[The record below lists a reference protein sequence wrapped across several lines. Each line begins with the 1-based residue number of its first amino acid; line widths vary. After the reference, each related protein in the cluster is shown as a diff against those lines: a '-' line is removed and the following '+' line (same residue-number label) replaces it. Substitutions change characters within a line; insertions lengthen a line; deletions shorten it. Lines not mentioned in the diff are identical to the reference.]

1 MQLTLTM
8 TNKKG
13 IHFEVSERKILLRLM
28 DLAMVY
34 LSIYLLNLYPE
45 FEYIEFNT
53 ENSVALILL
62 GVYITIFGTIFE
74 LYDLQKASKFDTTF
88 RNVVIMA
95 SIVVLFYLLTPV
107 LSPYLPEERIQIVY
121 FYLAIIISI
130 LLWRLVYINLIE
142 SPRFYKRVLLVGEVS
157 NIEGLVKALGVS
169 DPNYKIVGFIN
180 SEAST
185 PDSVKF
191 KGLKEFNAKEFLNVI
206 EKERISEVL
215 VASFNTE
222 AIIAEVYH
230 DLMLLL
236 ERGFKIREYTQV
248 YEELLYRVPIQFV
261 GKDFYKYFPF
271 SRSNE
276 NKLYIFFQRAFD
288 VICAIFGLVV
298 GLIILPILL
307 IGNLLGNSGPLLY
320 TQERVGR
327 NGKPFRIVKLRTMIV
342 NAEKDG
348 AKWAQKDDKRV
359 TAFGKFLRRSRL
371 DEIPQFY
378 NVLKGD
384 MSVIGPR
391 PERPFFVNEL
401 ARIIPFYETR
411 HIIKPGLT
419 GWAQVKTRYG
429 STVEDSLTKLQ
440 YDLYYIKHRSIFLD
454 FNIAIKTLS
463 TILYYRGQ

>member
-1 MQLTLTM
+1 MK
-8 TNKKG
+8 NKKG
-13 IHFEVSERKILLRLM
+13 IHFEVSERKILLRII
-28 DLAMVY
+28 DLVIVFAGVY
-34 LSIYLLNLYPE
+34 GLSLFFN
-45 FEYIEFNT
+45 FEYIEVT
-53 ENSVALILL
+53 KENSIALILL

-74 LYDLQKASKFDTTF
+74 LYDLQKASKLETTF
-88 RNVVIMA
+88 KNIVITT
-95 SIVVLFYLLTPV
+95 STVVLFYLLTPV
-107 LSPYLPEERIQIVY
+107 LSPYLPEERLQIVY
-121 FYLAIIISI
+121 LYLTIIISI
-130 LLWRLVYINLIE
+130 LLWRLIYINLIE

-157 NIEGLVKALGVS
+157 NIDGLIKALDFS

-180 SEAST
+180 SEVSSLE
-185 PDSVKF
+185 SVKF
-191 KGLKEFNAKEFLNVI
+191 KGLKEFAAADFLETI
-206 EKERISEVL
+206 EKEKISEVL

-230 DLMLLL
+230 DLMMLL

-248 YEELLYRVPIQFV
+248 YEELLHRVPIQFV

-288 VICAIFGLVV
+288 VVLSVLGIIFGSL
-298 GLIILPILL
+298 LLPFIMV
-307 IGNLLGNSGPLLY
+307 GNLLGNKGPLFY
-320 TQERVGR
+320 SQERVGK
-327 NGKPFRIVKLRTMIV
+327 NSKPFMILKLRTMVI

-348 AKWAQKDDKRV
+348 VKWAIKNDKRI
-359 TAFGKFLRRSRL
+359 TKFGKFLRRSRL

-378 NVLKGD
+378 NVLKGE
-384 MSVIGPR
+384 MCIIGPR

-401 ARIIPFYETR
+401 SRIIPFYETR

-419 GWAQVKTRYG
+419 GWAQVNTRYG
-429 STVEDSLTKLQ
+429 SSIDDSLTKLQ

-454 FNIAIKTLS
+454 FSISIKTLS